1 MIRHSCAV
9 PWCAN
14 GGSVDRDHWQ
24 SLSSTDYIPGRL
36 SVEAEIDIS
45 GVTLPTVGISA
56 ATIEG
61 EPAVI
66 VHLTGGSHDSEADLT
81 VADARR
87 LRDHL
92 DRAITNA
99 ESLLN
104 P

>member
-1 MIRHSCAV
+1 MIRHSCSV
-9 PWCAN
+9 PWCGN

-24 SLSSTDYIPGRL
+24 NLLSDDYIPGRL
-36 SVEAEIDIS
+36 SVEADIDIS

-61 EPAVI
+61 QPAVV
-66 VHLTGGSHDSEADLT
+66 VHLTGSGHDSEADLT

-87 LRDHL
+87 LRHL
-92 DRAITNA
+92 LDQAITNA
-99 ESLLN
+99 ESLLA